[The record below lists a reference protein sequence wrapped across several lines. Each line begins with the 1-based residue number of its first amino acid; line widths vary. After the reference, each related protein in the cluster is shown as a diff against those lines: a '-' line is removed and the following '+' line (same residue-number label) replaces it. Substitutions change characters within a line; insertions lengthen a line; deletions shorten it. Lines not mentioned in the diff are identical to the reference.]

1 MVAGS
6 GQCNLDC
13 IIIKFWKETSGSG
26 DRVSGY
32 MVRNGFA
39 NDYIHILLSILE
51 VVPVGFRA
59 KILLEAVW
67 HSGEGAGFGT

>member
-1 MVAGS
+1 MLS
-6 GQCNLDC
+6 LGQLDC
-13 IIIKFWKETSGSG
+13 IIIKFWRETPWSG

-39 NDYIHILLSILE
+39 NDYIHILLPTLE
-51 VVPVGFRA
+51 VVPVWFGA